1 MASQAA
7 SMVRILGIDPGS
19 VITGWGVVESDGHR
33 QQHVAHGCLR
43 VGRGDMPQRLR
54 AIFDGLAAV
63 VEQWQPAQVAIE
75 TVFVRD
81 NIDSALKLGQ
91 ARGAAICAVTT
102 RNLAVSEYAPTRIK
116 QALVGRGLADKKQ
129 VAHMVGI
136 LLNLTDPLQADAADA
151 LAVAIC
157 HGHTQHSSLYDV
169 RSRSRRRRR

>member
-1 MASQAA
+1 MASEAA
-7 SMVRILGIDPGS
+7 SMVRVLGIDPGS

-33 QQHVAHGCLR
+33 QQHVAHGCLK

-54 AIFDGLAAV
+54 AIFEGLGEV
-63 VEQWQPAQVAIE
+63 VRQWQPTQVAIE

-91 ARGAAICAVTT
+91 ARGAAICAVTVHD
-102 RNLAVSEYAPTRIK
+102 LPVSEYAPTRIK

-136 LLNLTDPLQADAADA
+136 LLNLNEVLQPDAADA

-157 HGHTQHSSLYDV
+157 HGHSQHSSLYDV
-169 RSRSRRRRR
+169 RSRSGRRRR